1 MDRCPAK
8 KPKLDLEHGRC
19 KDDESDIENKL
30 RQFDVLDE
38 VEGDGSASEG
48 EGNYKLTSGILDD

>member
-1 MDRCPAK
+1 MDQCPVK

-19 KDDESDIENKL
+19 KDDELDIENKL

-38 VEGDGSASEG
+38 VQGDDSGSEG
-48 EGNYKLTSGILDD
+48 EGKISIN